1 MALAALLYWLYM
13 ECSLR
18 GNGMSS
24 ITKEDIKHIAKLAEL
39 AFDED
44 EADRI
49 TSQLD
54 RILGH
59 VAKISEANT
68 ENVTPTSH
76 VLKIKNVFRDDV
88 VRKSIPKED
97 AMKNAPDI
105 MDDGFKVPKID

>member
-1 MALAALLYWLYM
+1 
-13 ECSLR
+13 
-18 GNGMSS
+18 MSN
-24 ITKEDIKHIAKLAEL
+24 ITKEDLKHISKLAEL

-68 ENVTPTSH
+68 ENVT
-76 VLKIKNVFRDDV
+76 
-88 VRKSIPKED
+88 

-105 MDDGFKVPKID
+105 MSDGFKVPKID